1 MTTRRPQQSQAQH
14 ATLCDYCESL
24 IAKGES
30 WARLPDYTVLCQ
42 RCAALTES
50 ELDND

>member
-14 ATLCDYCESL
+14 ATLCGFSESL
-24 IAKGES
+24 IAKGDQ
-30 WARLPDYTVLCQ
+30 WARLPDCTVLCQ